1 MLKCDGGYCIISPTV
16 YKGMANLNRIRELR
30 LQKGWRQEDLA
41 VLMHTK
47 QQTVARYE
55 TEKLGIDANTICQL
69 CDIFGCTADYLLGR
83 SSSPAP
89 VIAEED
95 AAVLHAYHAA
105 PQEIRTIVD
114 TALAPYQKDAIE
126 SSTA

>member
-1 MLKCDGGYCIISPTV
+1 M
-16 YKGMANLNRIRELR
+16 NRIRELR

-55 TEKLGIDANTICQL
+55 TEKLGIDAETILQL
-69 CDIFGCTADYLLGR
+69 CDIFGCTADYLLCR

-89 VIAEED
+89 VIAEAD
-95 AAVLHAYHAA
+95 AAVLDAYHAA
-105 PQEIRTIVD
+105 PQEIRAIVD
-114 TALAPYQKDAIE
+114 TALAPYHPSAIG

>member
-1 MLKCDGGYCIISPTV
+1 MV
-16 YKGMANLNRIRELR
+16 NLNRIRELR

-55 TEKLGIDANTICQL
+55 TEKLGIDADTICQL

-83 SSSPAP
+83 SSSPSP

-95 AAVLHAYHAA
+95 AAVLDAYHAA
-105 PQEIRTIVD
+105 PDEIRAIVD
-114 TALAPYQKDAIE
+114 TALGPYREGVTE

>member
-1 MLKCDGGYCIISPTV
+1 M
-16 YKGMANLNRIRELR
+16 NRIRELR

-55 TEKLGIDANTICQL
+55 TEKLGIDAETICQL

-95 AAVLHAYHAA
+95 ATVLDAYHAA
-105 PQEIRTIVD
+105 SQEIRAIID
-114 TALAPYQKDAIE
+114 TALAPYRQEAIG